1 MVVWQ
6 FLCHSTKTSQRPE
19 QVPKLLTQQAQKVEF
34 MFTIEVKQNGFW
46 TGLDISPYYESE
58 PAEEFARQLLVM
70 DSSYQ
75 AYRIVKVS

>member
-1 MVVWQ
+1 
-6 FLCHSTKTSQRPE
+6 
-19 QVPKLLTQQAQKVEF
+19 

-46 TGLDISPYYESE
+46 TGLDISPYYEPE